1 MKKAA
6 LMLLSISI
14 LSACGK
20 DPDHP
25 AQTKDWYVQHDTE
38 RLARVSECNNDAA
51 QKVMPDCQNAL
62 TAQAQVVAFGK

>member
-6 LMLLSISI
+6 LMFLSLSI
-14 LSACGK
+14 LSACGR

-25 AQTKDWYVQHDTE
+25 AQTKDWYVQHDSE
-38 RLARVSECNNDAA
+38 RVARVSECNNDAA
-51 QKVMPDCQNAL
+51 QKVTPDCQNAL

>member
-6 LMLLSISI
+6 LMILSISI

-20 DPDHP
+20 DADHP
-25 AQTKDWYVQHDTE
+25 VRTKDWYVQHDNE

-51 QKVMPDCQNAL
+51 QKVTPDCQNAL
-62 TAQAQVVAFGK
+62 DAEAQVFAFGK